1 MIIVNFVM
9 FSGILIASA
18 ILAAGF
24 LLAHIDA
31 VKEQAHKDYM

>member
-1 MIIVNFVM
+1 MIGFTLI
-9 FSGILIASA
+9 SGVLVSSA